1 MTTTTQQAIASTQFP
16 QTNYYSDCYNFAL
29 EFIKTH
35 YKFTS
40 EDLKKAYAASGN
52 PQPDEPR
59 VWGAVIANLR
69 RDQLIK
75 FDSIVKYQNPV
86 GHGKPCYKWVSNHP
100 LLNVEL
106 EEFNFNYKKDLY
118 ELLQRVEI
126 GGITAESAH
135 QLICDMVEIQILKSQ
150 LKTR

>member
-1 MTTTTQQAIASTQFP
+1 MTTTTQQAISSTQFP

-40 EDLKKAYAASGN
+40 EDLIKAYSASGN

-59 VWGAVIANLR
+59 VWGPVISSLR

-75 FDSIVKYQNPV
+75 ACAVVKYQNPA
-86 GHGKPCYKWVSNHP
+86 GHGKHANQWVSNHP

-150 LKTR
+150 LKTK